1 MRCVT
6 IRRSVLGNKLLIG
19 EKVVSNTHWLVRK
32 DAILNDAAEQFA
44 TVEAARLEFQSAA
57 FDAKGNGPI
66 AHGPEKISEFT
77 EEQVEAVVGEIEKRP
92 RVRLENTGLRLRV
105 PSVGDTWTADVYWNV
120 EDEPLFFAF
129 VRSEYAN
136 MLDDGEFLYG
146 AKWKKPRTNGTGEVI
161 EAFFDREGA
170 DWNWICMAVR
180 ASEDEFEK
188 NVLATAKEIRIRQR
202 QRRSRK

>member
-105 PSVGDTWTADVYWNV
+105 PSVGDTWTA
-120 EDEPLFFAF
+120 
-129 VRSEYAN
+129 
-136 MLDDGEFLYG
+136 EFLYG